1 MVNSL
6 VYLILIIGLIG
17 FPNVYAQTIQVN
29 ETEPCFLNYTA
40 GARIFQQCGF
50 TDDWL
55 EASLIGFEWVTGGY
69 FSFIFLGVIVMAT
82 YIKYHKVLYPLIIG
96 IFFLPVAWTLI
107 PTEFWV
113 YLILLVG
120 ASLIFT
126 IWKIVKNQTT
136 EF

>member
-6 VYLILIIGLIG
+6 IYLIPIIGLIG
-17 FPNVYAQTIQVN
+17 FTPAYAQVIQVN

-40 GARIFQQCGF
+40 GPDLLSQCGF
-50 TDDWL
+50 DEDWL
-55 EASLIGFEWVTGGY
+55 QASLIGFEWVTGGY
-69 FSFIFLGVIVMAT
+69 FSFIFLGVIVMFT
-82 YIKYHKVLYPLIIG
+82 YIKYHKVIYPLIIG
-96 IFFLPVAWTLI
+96 ILYLPVAWTLV
-107 PTEFWV
+107 PAEFWG

-120 ASLIFT
+120 AAMMFT